1 MLRIILFTFMWFL
14 LALIIGASGLLASIP
29 PPFPQAVL
37 VSIVVLLLIFFGK
50 SGFFREWSLT
60 VDMRILLLI
69 HLTRFVGIYFLIL
82 YSRGELPYDFA
93 VPGGWGDI
101 IVAATA
107 FLVLLFSPTSG
118 FLGFVIYFIWNLFG
132 FIDILLVVMT
142 AGRLAIADPQSM
154 IAITKLPLNLLL
166 TFLVPIIIYSHIV
179 IIIRLWRS
187 KNKGYRTF

>member
-1 MLRIILFTFMWFL
+1 MWFL

>member
-142 AGRLAIADPQSM
+142 AGRLAISDPQSM

>member
-1 MLRIILFTFMWFL
+1 MWFL

-142 AGRLAIADPQSM
+142 AGRLAISDPQSM